1 MDNEGILKKIEQ
13 LEEQTVSLKKAVS
26 AQNKLV
32 NDANSKVEKFLE
44 IVRDQSSEITRLN
57 NQIGSLTPIDAALS
71 KLRIDMNKLIAE
83 SEKRVLLEAKMQDN
97 LRDQEMQ
104 SIGQNIEKM
113 KKDLEEEI
121 NRKIKVF
128 LDENSRIVQRNKEI
142 ETRVDEKISN
152 TEDQKGYLDLLQQE
166 VRQNKK
172 IVDNHANDLDFL
184 KTRQEDL
191 RQKMDNLMDDVRGD
205 ENRVNEIVASEAE
218 RRSAFVA
225 FVEQQNILKKD
236 QEKTWGNWQT
246 QFDSTIKSINVL
258 IPELQNQQFELNK
271 TKAAFDEISS
281 KFERRANELTEMYRL
296 MDQKFRKEWDTYI
309 ADAEKRWSNFTLTFD
324 DRQGSYTEQ
333 FEKVRERMLAV
344 EDRTSDMQEALLI
357 MSREIQKGMHS
368 LMNMVNNWMDAFS
381 IIKPE
386 K

>member
-172 IVDNHANDLDFL
+172 IVDSHANDLDFL

-309 ADAEKRWSNFTLTFD
+309 ADAEKRWANFTLTFD